1 MTSPAPGL
9 YDNVVTMRGQA
20 QMGRRKKKFDAV
32 AFKDEMQ
39 RLSEERLAG
48 VPPEERLQRIR
59 EAVESGPL
67 GEWWKGLPRAP
78 ARRRRGTSAR

>member
-1 MTSPAPGL
+1 
-9 YDNVVTMRGQA
+9 
-20 QMGRRKKKFDAV
+20 MGRKQKKFDAV

-48 VPPEERLQRIR
+48 VPREERLRRIR
-59 EAVESGPL
+59 EAAESGPL

-78 ARRRRGTSAR
+78 IRRRRRTFTR

>member
-1 MTSPAPGL
+1 
-9 YDNVVTMRGQA
+9 
-20 QMGRRKKKFDAV
+20 MGRKQKEFDAV

-39 RLSEERLAG
+39 RRSEERLANF
-48 VPPEERLQRIR
+48 PAEERLRRIR

-78 ARRRRGTSAR
+78 IRRRRRTLTR

>member
-1 MTSPAPGL
+1 
-9 YDNVVTMRGQA
+9 
-20 QMGRRKKKFDAV
+20 MGRKQKKFDAV

-48 VPPEERLQRIR
+48 VPPEERLRRIR
-59 EAVESGPL
+59 EAAESGPL

-78 ARRRRGTSAR
+78 VRRRGQVVER